1 MGIVEL
7 NVPEQWSRDLVVE
20 FLQFIKKQKTKENKN
35 REIITLIPLYRSKAF
50 FSEILQML
58 NRHLLFSQ
66 DLRAGLGNK
75 EILIITRQTGTQ
87 RR

>member
-20 FLQFIKKQKTKENKN
+20 FLQVIKKKN
-35 REIITLIPLYRSKAF
+35 REIVIVIPLYRSKAF
-50 FSEILQML
+50 FSGILPKL
-58 NRHLLFSQ
+58 SRYLLFYSHKISVESYGT
-66 DLRAGLGNK
+66 RK
-75 EILIITRQTGTQ
+75 ILITIRRTETQ